1 MMKKAFA
8 LTAAMFLAVGAFA
21 CSSSSSDA
29 AIDDYTCPSVGS
41 KACPNDDA
49 VTQDDVDAC
58 NKCLSQSKDYA
69 KCANAQGASISTK
82 ATCGSDGKTEQP
94 PAPSADVQQKIQQNC
109 ASQLQAVITC
119 STS

>member
-8 LTAAMFLAVGAFA
+8 LTAAMILAVGAFA

-29 AIDDYTCPSVGS
+29 AIDDYSCPAVGS
-41 KACPNDDA
+41 KECPNDDA
-49 VTQDDVDAC
+49 TTQADADAC

-82 ATCGSDGKTEQP
+82 ATCGSDGKSESP
-94 PAPSADVQQKIQQNC
+94 AAPSADVQKKITDNC
-109 ASQLQAVITC
+109 ASQLQAVISC